1 MNGYDEAMSATHA
14 NPEDLSAAAR
24 HLAAAEGE
32 ALPDGSFPVRDL
44 DELHKAIHAVG
55 RSKHPI
61 EVRRY
66 LIRRARDLGATE
78 LIPQKW
84 FDELEK

>member
-1 MNGYDEAMSATHA
+1 MVNSHPGS
-14 NPEDLSAAAR
+14 EDLSAAAR
-24 HLAAAEGE
+24 HLAAEEGD
-32 ALPDGSFPVRDL
+32 ALPDGSYPVRDL

-66 LIRRARDLGATE
+66 LIRRAHELNAAN
-78 LIPQKW
+78 LIPHQW
-84 FDELEK
+84 LSEVGE